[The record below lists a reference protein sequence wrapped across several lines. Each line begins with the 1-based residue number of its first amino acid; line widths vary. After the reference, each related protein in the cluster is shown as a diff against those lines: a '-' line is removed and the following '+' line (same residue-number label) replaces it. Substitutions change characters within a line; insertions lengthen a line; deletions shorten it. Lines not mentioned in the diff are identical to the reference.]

1 MQKQEFVEL
10 LQNFIIPLFTGSE
23 LEGEEESSN
32 RDAEVAQGA
41 GGTILCKPNKND
53 EYRLIIKREQPF
65 KRFEIQLVRAILE
78 ELNNVYKY
86 NITEVAYKKS
96 LQQYALEKAIC
107 KSISDKSTDTL
118 LSLIYELSLWGNRT
132 YEGARP
138 TFGFIVSPKNVTDK
152 TKTPI
157 HFSKILS
164 RDFSTMIS
172 DGINGVMFINSKGML
187 INYYNLPNISD
198 QNVYAPFDYIK
209 MAKAC
214 QKGRVGVTLINN
226 GDLLIFSEGELV
238 FAKRR
243 GYWSSFSHDEI
254 IQKISDK
261 SNQEVQEA
269 VYLSAL
275 DVSFAHTGACI
286 CYLRKEQE
294 SQALRHIDIYDILDA
309 DMYNAKLK
317 MLKEDAKKS
326 AKEND
331 ENLNANSNTNSNNNF
346 NVDAISSDGARAKS
360 GGGLGKASGE
370 KVQRKANLVWKNK
383 LKQIDCF
390 NGLTDENAEVK
401 DCSVGIGNENID
413 NSNLDLNNLSV
424 DEGVGEEKKG
434 CGKQVCLKNKLTQ
447 INHIVQVNEL
457 ENKETEKQDNQIVE
471 KQAKQD
477 KQVKEQ
483 KEDDSDLIDYPDDF
497 NEFLKSDKATKVCSL
512 IKILS
517 GKKFHELDRRLRAD
531 LLGIDGATVIDHD
544 GKILCIGAIIEI
556 EAGSSGGG
564 RLAAAKTLGRYGV
577 SMKVSMDSTITGFGY
592 DAKKGRVKT
601 LFFI

>member
-132 YEGARP
+132 YEGTRP

-294 SQALRHIDIYDILDA
+294 SQALKHIDIYDILDA
-309 DMYNAKLK
+309 DMYKAKLE

-326 AKEND
+326 AKENG
-331 ENLNANSNTNSNNNF
+331 EILNGNSSANSNNNS
-346 NVDAISSDGARAKS
+346 NLDANSSDGARVKS
-360 GGGLGKASGE
+360 SGGLGKASGE
-370 KVQRKANLVWKNK
+370 KIQRKANLVWKNK

-390 NGLTDENAEVK
+390 NGLAGEKAEEKGCLNV
-401 DCSVGIGNENID
+401 ID
-413 NSNLDLNNLSV
+413 NSNLDLGNLSA
-424 DEGVGEEKKG
+424 DEGVKEEKRD

-447 INHIVQVNEL
+447 INHIVQD
-457 ENKETEKQDNQIVE
+457 KEQEDRKTGKQDNQIAE
-471 KQAKQD
+471 KQD

-483 KEDDSDLIDYPDDF
+483 KEDESDLVDYPDDF

-544 GKILCIGAIIEI
+544 GNILCIGAIIEI

>member
-23 LEGEEESSN
+23 LEGEEESSS

-65 KRFEIQLVRAILE
+65 KRFEIQLVKAILE

-132 YEGARP
+132 YEGVRP
-138 TFGFIVSPKNVTDK
+138 TFGFIVSPKNVADK
-152 TKTPI
+152 SKTPI

-294 SQALRHIDIYDILDA
+294 TQVLKHIDIYDILDEE
-309 DMYNAKLK
+309 MYNAKLE
-317 MLKEDAKKS
+317 MLKENAKKNTVATIFGNDNVGLNSNANCNTS
-326 AKEND
+326 AKLSAEQ
-331 ENLNANSNTNSNNNF
+331 S
-346 NVDAISSDGARAKS
+346 AKMKA
-360 GGGLGKASGE
+360 GGSVSKASGS
-370 KVQRKANLVWKNK
+370 KLQKGANFVWKN
-383 LKQIDCF
+383 
-390 NGLTDENAEVK
+390 
-401 DCSVGIGNENID
+401 
-413 NSNLDLNNLSV
+413 NLSNV
-424 DEGVGEEKKG
+424 AYDNKVLATQGIEDKASLGAKGIIENSILVEQANECKKTKNGG
-434 CGKQVCLKNKLTQ
+434 CKQVYLKNKITQ
-447 INHIVQVNEL
+447 INHIVQGKVIDVGNI
-457 ENKETEKQDNQIVE
+457 KKAE
-471 KQAKQD
+471 KQAVDKQE

-483 KEDDSDLIDYPDDF
+483 REDESEVIDYPDDF
-497 NEFLKSDKATKVCSL
+497 KEFLKSDKATKVCSL

-531 LLGIDGATVIDHD
+531 LLGIDGATIVDHD

-564 RLAAAKTLGRYGV
+564 RLAAARTLGRYGV

>member
-1 MQKQEFVEL
+1 MQKQEFIEL
-10 LQNFIIPLFTGSE
+10 VQNFIVPLFTGSE
-23 LEGEEESSN
+23 LEGEEPSTV
-32 RDAEVAQGA
+32 RDAEVAQGT

-53 EYRLIIKREQPF
+53 EYRLIIRREQPF
-65 KRFEIQLVRAILE
+65 KKFELQLVRAILE

-107 KSISDKSTDTL
+107 KSISDKSTETL
-118 LSLIYELSLWGNRT
+118 LSLIYELSLWGSRT
-132 YEGARP
+132 YEGERP
-138 TFGFIVSPKNVTDK
+138 SFGFIVSPKNLTDK

-187 INYYNLPNISD
+187 ISYYNVPNISN
-198 QNVYAPFDYIK
+198 QNVYAPFDYIR

-226 GDLLIFSEGELV
+226 GDLLLFSEGELV

-243 GYWSSFSHDEI
+243 GYWSSFSHEEI

-275 DVSFAHTGACI
+275 DVSFSHTGACI
-286 CYLRKEQE
+286 CYLRKDQE
-294 SQALRHIDIYDILDA
+294 KQALKHIDIYDILNE
-309 DMYNAKLK
+309 DMYKLRRE
-317 MLKEDAKKS
+317 MLIEEQSKTMYFD
-326 AKEND
+326 D
-331 ENLNANSNTNSNNNF
+331 DI
-346 NVDAISSDGARAKS
+346 VDK
-360 GGGLGKASGE
+360 E
-370 KVQRKANLVWKNK
+370 KVVR
-383 LKQIDCF
+383 D
-390 NGLTDENAEVK
+390 T
-401 DCSVGIGNENID
+401 
-413 NSNLDLNNLSV
+413 
-424 DEGVGEEKKG
+424 
-434 CGKQVCLKNKLTQ
+434 
-447 INHIVQVNEL
+447 
-457 ENKETEKQDNQIVE
+457 
-471 KQAKQD
+471 
-477 KQVKEQ
+477 
-483 KEDDSDLIDYPDDF
+483 KEDDSEVVDYPEDF
-497 NEFLKSDKATKVCSL
+497 NEFLRGDKATKVCSL
-512 IKILS
+512 IKIIS

-544 GKILCIGAIIEI
+544 GNILCIGAIIEI

-564 RLAAAKTLGRYGV
+564 RLAAARTLAHYGV

-592 DAKKGRVKT
+592 DAKRGRVKT